1 MGRGKRGRARRGRNR
16 GRGMAKGLF
25 KKMGLQDLMKPAPG
39 RRRAPGSSPTPRVG
53 TPNNRKFDGLVNRAR
68 TLKTRVGKRKNVATS
83 DYDVFPPGRGR
94 QRGQIDT
101 VSGRG
106 NQEKKGF
113 TPIDRSGDDRL
124 PNYKTDNHDRSFDSE
139 KKIYEDFSRRF
150 PDTRTS
156 GRITIY
162 TERHPC
168 DGCSMSTQDFLR
180 RYPNM
185 KVDIVYTYKDVD
197 GGAPTIGTQNKF
209 PGDYVNDRITTH
221 HYTRGAR

>member
-1 MGRGKRGRARRGRNR
+1 MGRGKRGRARQNRNR
-16 GRGMAKGLF
+16 GRGVAKGLY

-39 RRRAPGSSPTPRVG
+39 RRRAPGTGPTPRTG
-53 TPNNRKFDGLVNRAR
+53 RPNNRKFDDLVNRAR
-68 TLKTRVGKRKNVATS
+68 NLKSGVGKRKNVATS
-83 DYDVFPPGRGR
+83 DYDVRVPGRGR

-106 NQEKKGF
+106 NQTDRGF
-113 TPIDRSGDDRL
+113 TDTDRSGNDRL
-124 PNYKTDNHDRSFDSE
+124 PNYRTDNHDRTFDSE
-139 KKIYEDFSRRF
+139 KKIYEDFSRKF

-162 TERHPC
+162 SERHPC
-168 DGCSMSTQDFLR
+168 EGCSMSTQDFLR

-185 KVDIVYTYKDVD
+185 QVDIVYTYKDVD

-209 PGDYVNDRITTH
+209 PGDFVNDRITTH

>member
-1 MGRGKRGRARRGRNR
+1 MNR
-16 GRGMAKGLF
+16 GRGVAKGLY
-25 KKMGLQDLMKPAPG
+25 KKMGLRDLMEPAPG
-39 RRRAPGSSPTPRVG
+39 RRRAPGTGPAPRTG

-68 TLKTRVGKRKNVATS
+68 TLKSRVGKKKNVATS
-83 DYDVFPPGRGR
+83 DYEVFPPGRAK
-94 QRGQIDT
+94 QRGRIDA

-106 NQEKKGF
+106 NQQNKGF
-113 TPIDRSGDDRL
+113 TDVNRSGDDRL
-124 PNYKTDNHDRSFDSE
+124 PNYRTGDHDRTHDSE
-139 KKIYEDFSRRF
+139 KKIYEHFSRKF

-156 GRITIY
+156 GRVTIY

-185 KVDIVYTYKDVD
+185 RVDIVYTYRDVD

-209 PGDYVNDRITTH
+209 PGDYVNHRITTH